1 MDQPRKI
8 LLVEDNETHAHLIL
22 RHLRKSTS
30 KIQVEQ
36 ATTITDALGKLEE
49 IEFDAVLLDLSLPDS
64 PIHET
69 LEKVIPHTTAV
80 PVIVLTSLNDVDFA
94 NKAVQ
99 QGAQDY
105 LVKTDLDTA
114 GLERAIRYA
123 IERKRAQG
131 QLQSYADELEESN
144 KHLQSFAHTLA
155 HEVRSPLTVVSG
167 SLQIIQQKY
176 AGKIDPDTLGLVE
189 NSLTAISGMTELIE
203 SLLEFSQASDHDGSF
218 GPVELE
224 ALLFHVH
231 AIVKPLLDEVEGKL
245 VYEALPTVH
254 GNEVQL
260 RQLMQ
265 NLIVNAV
272 KYRREEKLV
281 VQVSC
286 VAQESGWVLS
296 VRDNG
301 RGIAPRDQEK
311 IFDAFTRLDD
321 TSHISGV
328 GIGLAFCKRIADNHQ
343 GNISV
348 ESELGV
354 GSQFNLELPKRAV
367 GEDTSG

>member
-22 RHLRKSTS
+22 RYLRKAASS
-30 KIQVEQ
+30 KNQVEQ
-36 ATTITDALGKLEE
+36 ATTVADALEKLESND
-49 IEFDAVLLDLSLPDS
+49 FDAVLLDLSLPDS

-69 LEKVIPHTTAV
+69 LERVIPHTTTI

-105 LVKTDLDTA
+105 LVKTDLDTER
-114 GLERAIRYA
+114 LERAIRYA
-123 IERKRAQG
+123 IERKRAQR
-131 QLQSYADELEESN
+131 QLQTYADELEASN
-144 KHLQSFAHTLA
+144 RHLQSFAHTLA

-167 SLQIIQQKY
+167 SLQIIQQNY
-176 AGKIDPDTLGLVE
+176 SEKIDADTMGLVE
-189 NSLTAISGMTELIE
+189 NSLTAISGMTELVE
-203 SLLEFSQASDHDGSF
+203 SLLEFSQASEAEGSF

-224 ALLFHVH
+224 TLFFHVN
-231 AIVKPLLDEVEGKL
+231 AIVQPMFDEVGGEL
-245 VYEALPTVH
+245 IRDTLPAVY

-260 RQLMQ
+260 RQLLQ
-265 NLIVNAV
+265 NLIVNSV
-272 KYRREEKLV
+272 KYRRDEKLV

-286 VAQESGWVLS
+286 VEHEDGWTLS

-301 RGIAPRDQEK
+301 CGIASGDQERV
-311 IFDAFTRLDD
+311 FNAFTRLEG
-321 TSHISGV
+321 TGHIPGV
-328 GIGLAFCKRIADNHQ
+328 GIGLAFCKRIVDNHQ
-343 GNISV
+343 GKMGV

-354 GSQFNLELPKRAV
+354 GSQFNIELPKP
-367 GEDTSG
+367 